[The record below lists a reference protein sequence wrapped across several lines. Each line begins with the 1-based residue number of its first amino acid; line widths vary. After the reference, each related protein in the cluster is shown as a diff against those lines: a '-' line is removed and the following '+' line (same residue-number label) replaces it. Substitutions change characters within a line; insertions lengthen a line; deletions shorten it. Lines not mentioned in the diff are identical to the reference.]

1 VIDFTV
7 PDEVKGILDGLR
19 RFIDLEVVP
28 VEKQHAAILDDPRK
42 LYDEKGLLV
51 PEILEARAQI
61 RKKSGEAGY
70 YSMFVPQE
78 FGGAG
83 LGEITAF
90 FVWEFQYKELGPM
103 SPLAEA
109 QLVPRF
115 VEGPSPA
122 YVNVTEAMKP
132 HVRRLAAGQ
141 ATSCFALSEPGAG
154 SDVWAITTKATRNN
168 GDWVINGRKEW
179 ITNAPYAD
187 YALLFAVTDA
197 ELVRQHKGGITAFFV
212 STKDAG
218 FEVESV
224 TLTMGHLGSEV
235 GSVVLDNFRAS
246 DDHVVGDVNDGFR
259 VAMAGINMGRIVNG
273 TRCLGLAEWAFLKA
287 VEYARERVTFGVPL
301 GKHGAIQFM
310 LADCAIEI
318 ACSRMLGLRAA
329 WKAEN
334 APRSAL
340 KDVCMVKAYC
350 VEAAQRVID
359 TAIQIHGGMGVANE
373 MKLEEAWRFCR
384 QMRIPDGSSEMQRR
398 TIANALLRG
407 DLEL

>member
-1 VIDFTV
+1 MIDFAI

-19 RFIDLEVVP
+19 QFIALEVVP
-28 VEKQHAAILDDPRK
+28 LEKQHAATLDNPRK

-51 PEILEARAQI
+51 PSILEARKQV
-61 RKKSGEAGY
+61 RSKSAEAGY

-78 FGGAG
+78 LGGSG

-90 FVWEFQYKELGPM
+90 FVWEFQYKEMGVL

-122 YVNVTEAMKP
+122 YLAVKEAMKP

-154 SDVWAITTKATRNN
+154 SDVWAITTKATRND
-168 GDWVINGRKEW
+168 GGWVINGRKEW
-179 ITNAPYAD
+179 ISNAPYAD

-197 ELVRQHKGGITAFFV
+197 DLARQRKGGITAFMV
-212 STKDAG
+212 STREGG
-218 FEVESV
+218 FDVESV

-235 GSVVLDNFRAS
+235 GSVVLDGLKAS
-246 DDHVVGDVNDGFR
+246 DDQVVGEVNEGFK

-273 TRCLGLAEWAFLKA
+273 ARCLGLAEWAFLKA
-287 VEYARERVTFGVPL
+287 LDYSKERITFGVPL
-301 GKHGAIQFM
+301 AQHGAIQFM

-318 ACSRMLGLRAA
+318 ACGRSLGLRAA

-334 APRSAL
+334 TPRSAL

-350 VEAAQRVID
+350 VEASQRVID

-373 MKLEEAWRFCR
+373 MKLEEAWKFVR

-398 TIANALLRG
+398 TIAHQLLRG